1 MRKLLTAMVHQNHI
15 TAYIAWLAILCCC
28 SAVGTSQTQNDGLV
42 PGSTYWGK
50 QHFVE
55 CIAGNLPVIIS
66 VPHGGSLTPE
76 FMPDRIFGVT
86 VRDGGT
92 QEVARHMIEEFY
104 KRTGKYPFVVLNNLH
119 RKKLDANREE
129 FEATAEDPIAGT
141 AWNEYHAF
149 IDSATQWIRKNF
161 GRGLFID
168 LHGHNHP
175 IEQIEIGYRLEEED
189 LALSDSCLNMK
200 EIVEKSSMKNILKIS
215 SLSHADIIRGGASF
229 GALFAKYS
237 VPSTP
242 SPSVPVPQSAQFF
255 GGGYNVSR
263 HAAEDPGIMF
273 GVQIELNRKLR
284 TSSESNHTAVVLVDV
299 ILEFLD
305 RHSCAV
311 QTKLE
316 NQ

>member
-92 QEVARHMIEEFY
+92 QEVARHMVEEFY

-129 FEATAEDPIAGT
+129 FEATAEDPVAGT

-149 IDSATQWIRKNF
+149 IDSAVHLIRKNF

-200 EIVEKSSMKNILKIS
+200 EIVEKSSMKNLLAES
-215 SLSHADIIRGGASF
+215 SHSHADIVRGRTSF
-229 GALFAKYS
+229 GALFEKHAI
-237 VPSTP
+237 PATP
-242 SPSVPVPQSAQFF
+242 RPSVPVPQSAHFF
-255 GGGYNVSR
+255 GGGYNTYR
-263 HAAEDPGIMF
+263 HAVEDAGTMF
-273 GVQIELNRKLR
+273 GVQFELNKKLR
-284 TSSESNHTAVVLVDV
+284 RSSECEHTAAVLVDV

-305 RHSCAV
+305 HHSVTINA
-311 QTKLE
+311 KLGS
-316 NQ
+316 Q